1 MSKKTAFVAVPA
13 LALWLAG
20 AAAAQTV
27 PHEFWVGSPIPTVGG
42 QISRATVVAEREHA
56 ARLPAAMPE
65 QWVGS
70 RIDAGIT
77 VGAVR
82 RSEVQADTA
91 LHARAGL
98 LNDQAYQQ
106 FELPKAVIGQRV
118 ATYKRMRGGAEFAQ
132 EVERFEARPSRMARM
147 RAFFGSGD

>member
-1 MSKKTAFVAVPA
+1 MSMKTVFLAVPV
-13 LALWLAG
+13 LALGLAG
-20 AAAAQTV
+20 AAAAQSV
-27 PHEFWVGSPIPTVGG
+27 SQEFWVGAPIPTIGG
-42 QISRATVVAEREHA
+42 QVSRATVVAERDRA

-70 RIDAGIT
+70 RMDAGIT

-91 LHARAGL
+91 LYARAGL

-106 FELPKAVIGQRV
+106 FQQPKAVIGQRV
-118 ATYKRMRGGAEFAQ
+118 ATYERMRSGAEFAQ
-132 EVERFEARPSRMARM
+132 EVERMEARPSRMARI
-147 RAFFGSGD
+147 RGFFGSGD